1 MVTDLAATSD
11 AAPAFRSVALPATSA
26 PARHLHPVPDAPPAK
41 RAVPRIAALLMI
53 AVVTYLADVATKLM
67 VVATLKE
74 DTPVKIGNS
83 TRVEF
88 RLIRNP
94 GAAFGVG
101 VGATVL
107 FTLVTALVIAVI
119 LLVSHRL
126 NSLSWALTLGLL
138 LGGSMGN
145 LSDRLAREPGP
156 FRGHVVDFVHVQGW
170 PIFNLADA
178 AIVVAGV
185 LIVLL
190 ALRNVPLSGRHR
202 RN

>member
-1 MVTDLAATSD
+1 M
-11 AAPAFRSVALPATSA
+11 ALPTAPSA
-26 PARHLHPVPDAPPAK
+26 LRHRQSVSYAQARARPL
-41 RAVPRIAALLMI
+41 PRIAALLAI
-53 AVVTYLADVATKLM
+53 AVITYLADLATKLM
-67 VVATLKE
+67 VVGTLAE
-74 DTPVKIGNS
+74 DTPVKLGN
-83 TRVEF
+83 TGVEF

-145 LSDRLAREPGP
+145 LTDRLARSPGP

-178 AIVVAGV
+178 AIVSAGL
-185 LIVLL
+185 LIVML
-190 ALRNVPLSGRHR
+190 ALRNVPLSGRRHPR
-202 RN
+202 H

>member
-1 MVTDLAATSD
+1 MLVAA
-11 AAPAFRSVALPATSA
+11 VCY
-26 PARHLHPVPDAPPAK
+26 
-41 RAVPRIAALLMI
+41 I
-53 AVVTYLADVATKLM
+53 ADVITKLA
-67 VVATLKE
+67 VVATLTE
-74 DTPVKIGNS
+74 DTPVRVGG
-83 TRVEF
+83 TGVEF

-119 LLVSHRL
+119 LLVAHRL
-126 NSLSWALTLGLL
+126 NSLPWALTLGLL

-145 LSDRLAREPGP
+145 LTDRLARSPGP

-178 AIVVAGV
+178 AIVIAGV

-190 ALRNVPLSGRHR
+190 ALRNVPLSGRRLHR
-202 RN
+202 H

>member
-1 MVTDLAATSD
+1 MTDLAAAPD
-11 AAPAFRSVALPATSA
+11 AAPALRSVALPVSPA
-26 PARHLHPVPDAPPAK
+26 PVRHLHTVPYV
-41 RAVPRIAALLMI
+41 RAQRRALPRVAVLLLI
-53 AVVTYLADVATKLM
+53 AVVTYLADVVTKLM
-67 VVATLKE
+67 VVATLAE
-74 DTPVKIGNS
+74 DTPKKLGDS
-83 TRVEF
+83 GLEF

-119 LLVSHRL
+119 LLISHRL
-126 NSLSWALTLGLL
+126 DSLAWALTLGLL

-145 LSDRLAREPGP
+145 LTDRLARSPGP
-156 FRGHVVDFVHVQGW
+156 FRGHVVDFVHISGW

-178 AIVVAGV
+178 AICFAGV

-190 ALRNVPLSGRHR
+190 ALRNVPLSGRRHHR
-202 RN
+202 

>member
-1 MVTDLAATSD
+1 ML
-11 AAPAFRSVALPATSA
+11 RSVAVPAA
-26 PARHLHPVPDAPPAK
+26 PPGVVRHLHPVPYAPARRRSLPC
-41 RAVPRIAALLMI
+41 IAALLLI
-53 AVVTYLADVATKLM
+53 AVVAYLADVATKIM
-67 VVATLKE
+67 VVATLSE
-74 DTPVKIGNS
+74 DTPVKLGD
-83 TRVEF
+83 TGVEF

-126 NSLSWALTLGLL
+126 NSLPWALTLGLL

-145 LSDRLAREPGP
+145 LTDRLARSPGP

-185 LIVLL
+185 MIVLL
-190 ALRNVPLSGRHR
+190 ALRNVPLSGRRH
-202 RN
+202 

>member
-1 MVTDLAATSD
+1 MTDLAAATD
-11 AAPAFRSVALPATSA
+11 AAPALRSMAMPTASSTR
-26 PARHLHPVPDAPPAK
+26 RHLQPVPYVRV
-41 RAVPRIAALLMI
+41 RARPLPRIAALLAI
-53 AVVTYLADVATKLM
+53 AVITYMADLATKLM
-67 VVATLKE
+67 VVGTLAE
-74 DTPVKIGNS
+74 DTPVKLGNS
-83 TRVEF
+83 GVEF

-101 VGATVL
+101 VGATAL

-145 LSDRLAREPGP
+145 LTDRLARSPGP

-178 AIVVAGV
+178 AIVSAGL

-190 ALRNVPLSGRHR
+190 ALRNVPLSGRRHHR
-202 RN
+202 H

>member
-1 MVTDLAATSD
+1 MTDLATTSD
-11 AAPAFRSVALPATSA
+11 AAPAFRSVALPATPA
-26 PARHLHPVPDAPPAK
+26 PARHLHTVPYAPPAK
-41 RAVPRIAALLMI
+41 RALPRIAALLMI
-53 AVVTYLADVATKLM
+53 AAVTYLADVATKLM
-67 VVATLKE
+67 VVATLAE
-74 DTPVKIGNS
+74 DTPVKLGNS
-83 TRVEF
+83 GVEF

-126 NSLSWALTLGLL
+126 NSLAWAVTLGLL

-145 LSDRLAREPGP
+145 LTDRLARSPGP

-178 AIVVAGV
+178 CIVVAGA

-190 ALRNVPLSGRHR
+190 ALRNVPLSGRR
-202 RN
+202 R

>member
-1 MVTDLAATSD
+1 MTDLAATSD
-11 AAPAFRSVALPATSA
+11 AAPAFRSVALPATPA
-26 PARHLHPVPDAPPAK
+26 PARHLHTVPYAVPAK
-41 RAVPRIAALLMI
+41 RAVPRVAALLMI
-53 AVVTYLADVATKLM
+53 AVVTYLADIATKLM
-67 VVATLKE
+67 VVATLAE
-74 DTPVKIGNS
+74 DTPVKLGN
-83 TRVEF
+83 TGVEF

-145 LSDRLAREPGP
+145 LSDRLARSPGP

-178 AIVVAGV
+178 AIVVAGI

-202 RN
+202 RH

>member
-11 AAPAFRSVALPATSA
+11 TAPAFRSVAPLGTPA
-26 PARHLHPVPDAPPAK
+26 PARHLHTVPSARPVK

-53 AVVTYLADVATKLM
+53 AVVTYVADVATKLM
-67 VVATLKE
+67 VVATLTE
-74 DTPVKIGNS
+74 DTPVKLGNS
-83 TRVEF
+83 GLEF

-145 LSDRLAREPGP
+145 LTDRLARSPGP

-202 RN
+202 R

>member
-1 MVTDLAATSD
+1 MTDLAAAPDTAPVLRSV
-11 AAPAFRSVALPATSA
+11 AAPASPPGVV
-26 PARHLHPVPDAPPAK
+26 RHLHPVPYAPPG
-41 RAVPRIAALLMI
+41 RRSLPSIAALLLI
-53 AVVTYLADVATKLM
+53 AVVAYLADVATKLM
-67 VVATLKE
+67 VVATLSE
-74 DTPVKIGNS
+74 DTPVRLGN
-83 TRVEF
+83 TGVEF

-126 NSLSWALTLGLL
+126 NSLPWALTLGLL

-145 LSDRLAREPGP
+145 LTDRLARSPGP

-178 AIVVAGV
+178 AIVTAGV
-185 LIVLL
+185 MIVLL
-190 ALRNVPLSGRHR
+190 ALRNVPLSGRRH
-202 RN
+202 

>member
-1 MVTDLAATSD
+1 MTDLAAASD
-11 AAPAFRSVALPATSA
+11 AAPTFRSVAAPPVQPPVLRLA
-26 PARHLHPVPDAPPAK
+26 PAPQA
-41 RAVPRIAALLMI
+41 RARQRGLPCIAVLMIIAAI
-53 AVVTYLADVATKLM
+53 CYAADLVTKLM
-67 VVATLKE
+67 VVATLEE
-74 DTPVKIGNS
+74 DTPVRLAGG
-83 TRVEF
+83 VEF

-119 LLVSHRL
+119 LLVAHRL
-126 NSLSWALTLGLL
+126 NSLPWALTLGLL

-145 LSDRLAREPGP
+145 LTDRLARSPGP
-156 FRGHVVDFVHVQGW
+156 FRGHVVDFVHISGW

-190 ALRNVPLSGRHR
+190 ALRNVPLSGRRHHR
-202 RN
+202 R